1 MKPVKKV
8 VEDQTLR
15 KNKKFSQRE
24 PGTLGDM
31 KTKVGVKAETLNI
44 TFFISIQM
52 FPLLLLRIPY
62 GFLLL
67 AL

>member
-24 PGTLGDM
+24 PGNQSGS
-31 KTKVGVKAETLNI
+31 KSRN
-44 TFFISIQM
+44 S
-52 FPLLLLRIPY
+52 
-62 GFLLL
+62 
-67 AL
+67 